1 MNQMIM
7 IVAVLWDLMTT
18 ISKSFLLLIILFLSN
33 YTFSNEYRFTIVG
46 TDIAIT
52 DMQANAET
60 LLFIRNNAWKSFNID
75 PAEIDDNKFY
85 DTCWKD
91 LISNKEIKYKI
102 TNTILSTE
110 KIRSESV
117 DYKFTYDFKNIKFLN
132 PIKNLFIDYCYSD
145 NEAINQMEYKTST
158 DSFDIDDI

>member
-1 MNQMIM
+1 
-7 IVAVLWDLMTT
+7 
-18 ISKSFLLLIILFLSN
+18 
-33 YTFSNEYRFTIVG
+33 
-46 TDIAIT
+46 
-52 DMQANAET
+52 MQANAET

-75 PAEIDDNKFY
+75 LAEIDDNKFY

-91 LISNKEIKYKI
+91 FISNKEIKYKI

-117 DYKFTYDFKNIKFLN
+117 DYKFTYDFTNIKFLN

>member
-1 MNQMIM
+1 M

-33 YTFSNEYRFTIVG
+33 NTFSNEYRFTIVG

-85 DTCWKD
+85 DTCWKN

-132 PIKNLFIDYCYSD
+132 PIKNLFIDYCHSD
-145 NEAINQMEYKTST
+145 NKTTDHMEYKSSS
-158 DSFDIDDI
+158 DSFDVDDI